1 MNEHMI
7 EKMIEQLKEIYIIN
21 NKNEEFFLDILIENI
36 NTHKEGAKN
45 HKEIYFDKNK
55 KIIERDRLL
64 KIIDFILNKDFIL
77 YTLFSVL
84 TIFLSLYILN
94 NLVKFSIISIL
105 FLILY
110 ILSSY
115 KNKIIQDLKLNKN
128 GETWVRHTFSLNIL
142 LSEILKFIMK
152 TDEYINLDEKSSKNI
167 FESNIIKIYNENMK
181 YFRTNME
188 KISEYI
194 TD

>member
-21 NKNEEFFLDILIENI
+21 NKNEEIFLDILIENI

-84 TIFLSLYILN
+84 TIFLSLDILN

-188 KISEYI
+188 KISDYI

>member
-1 MNEHMI
+1 M
-7 EKMIEQLKEIYIIN
+7 
-21 NKNEEFFLDILIENI
+21 
-36 NTHKEGAKN
+36 
-45 HKEIYFDKNK
+45 
-55 KIIERDRLL
+55 

-188 KISEYI
+188 KISDYI

>member
-1 MNEHMI
+1 MND
-7 EKMIEQLKEIYIIN
+7 
-21 NKNEEFFLDILIENI
+21 KNEEIFLDILIENI

-84 TIFLSLYILN
+84 TIFLSLDILN

-128 GETWVRHTFSLNIL
+128 GET
-142 LSEILKFIMK
+142 
-152 TDEYINLDEKSSKNI
+152 
-167 FESNIIKIYNENMK
+167 
-181 YFRTNME
+181 
-188 KISEYI
+188 
-194 TD
+194 